1 MNPKRMQGWSSSL
14 ICLSLGLL
22 FLYIHINDLTL
33 FYTEFRYVHKK
44 AWRPSYCPIHF
55 LKYLQFHYSWTGNV
69 TANADMNNRS
79 ITQSSRHISKTLKRV
94 WRFSIWLVLLLGYL
108 YKQLYCA
115 RKVRSVL
122 IRSTQEWYDHTR
134 DIYRCLA
141 QDQNPICCKIRL
153 VSNTT
158 SSERLHYV

>member
-1 MNPKRMQGWSSSL
+1 MHSVIITRCIGLVWQDSMWSFSHRFH
-14 ICLSLGLL
+14 IVTLL
-22 FLYIHINDLTL
+22 CSRQNS
-33 FYTEFRYVHKK
+33 VNAHKK
-44 AWRPSYCPIHF
+44 ARNLPVVRHASRGSCIAYWG
-55 LKYLQFHYSWTGNV
+55 WTGNV

-79 ITQSSRHISKTLKRV
+79 ITQSSRYISKTLKQA

-122 IRSTQEWYDHTR
+122 IRSTQEWYDHTQ